1 MLIEAV
7 PPSVATWYMF
17 LLVMVV
23 IALGCA
29 GTLASKIRNYY
40 VCRHFG

>member
-7 PPSVATWYMF
+7 PSSVATWYMF
-17 LLVMVV
+17 VLVMVV

-29 GTLASKIRNYY
+29 DMLASKLKNDHVRG
-40 VCRHFG
+40 HSG

>member
-17 LLVMVV
+17 LFVMVV

-29 GTLASKIRNYY
+29 GTLASKLKNDHVRG
-40 VCRHFG
+40 HSG